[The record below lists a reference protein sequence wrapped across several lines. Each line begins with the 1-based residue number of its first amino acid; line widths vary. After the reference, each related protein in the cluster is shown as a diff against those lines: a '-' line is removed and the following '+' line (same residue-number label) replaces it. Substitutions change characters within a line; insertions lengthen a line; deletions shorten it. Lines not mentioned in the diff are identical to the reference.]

1 MRILSAGI
9 LLYRY
14 SDAGLQVWIAHMG
27 GPFWAR
33 KDAGAWSIP
42 KGEYLQD
49 EDPLAAAR
57 REFAEEMGT
66 PAPSADYTLLGSFRQ
81 SSGKTVTVFAAE
93 ADFRPERILSNTF
106 PLEWP
111 KGSGRIRDFPEVDD
125 AGWFTL
131 SEARTKLVRGQLP
144 VLDSLILQLRGAES

>member
-1 MRILSAGI
+1 VRILSAGI